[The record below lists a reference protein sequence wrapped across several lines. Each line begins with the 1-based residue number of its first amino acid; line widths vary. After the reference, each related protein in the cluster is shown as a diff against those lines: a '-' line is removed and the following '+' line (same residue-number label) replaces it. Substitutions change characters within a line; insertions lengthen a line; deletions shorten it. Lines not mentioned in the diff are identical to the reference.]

1 MKLRSFLLLLTC
13 LLTWT
18 LQAQDE
24 VACLP
29 DTTIIDSA
37 GAIFPRPFLPDD
49 SLGIGI
55 TKVACINEPFEFVF
69 TIVIPSSV
77 DLAGFSIPLTGARA
91 ETTGAVDSLPI
102 GLTYECNPG
111 DCQYNILE
119 PSCLVLRGTPS
130 PENDT
135 GVYNLTLNFVLLTN
149 IGSVGVTF
157 PGAQF
162 PGNYF
167 LKLMPEG
174 SSECGQILANR
185 SQSSSSIDIYNAPNP
200 FKESTTL
207 YLHLQ
212 KPENMQLRISDMTG
226 RILRDIPVHLQ
237 TGPNILP
244 LNDLDLV
251 PGMYTYTLYNQSEQV
266 SRKMMVY

>member
-1 MKLRSFLLLLTC
+1 MKLRPFLLLLLC
-13 LLTWT
+13 IVTWT
-18 LQAQDE
+18 LEAQDE

-37 GAIFPRPFLPDD
+37 GAIFPRPFLPGD

-55 TKVACINEPFEFVF
+55 TKVACINEPFQFVF
-69 TIVIPSSV
+69 TIVIPSFV
-77 DLAGFSIPLTGARA
+77 DIGGIPFALNGARA

-102 GLTYECNPG
+102 GLIYECNPG
-111 DCQYNILE
+111 DCTYNALE
-119 PSCLVLRGTPS
+119 PSCLVLTGTPS

-149 IGSVGVTF
+149 IGSIGVTF

-162 PGNYF
+162 PGNYL
-167 LKLMPEG
+167 LKLLPED
-174 SSECGQILANR
+174 SPECGKVMANR
-185 SQSSSSIDIYNAPNP
+185 KHPGATMDIYNAPNP

-207 YLHLQ
+207 YLHLR

-226 RILRDIPVHLQ
+226 RTVEEFPIQLQ

-244 LNDLDLV
+244 LNDLNLGA
-251 PGMYTYTLYNQSEQV
+251 GMYIYTLYNQSERV
-266 SRKMMVY
+266 TRKMMVY